1 MTDKKNDQ
9 PRDTERTA
17 TEEMGDRYRNRA
29 HIAPVTGNP
38 AKSEPSGLPP
48 GVHDSHKSPV
58 APK

>member
-1 MTDKKNDQ
+1 MTDKKSD
-9 PRDTERTA
+9 PPSATERTA
-17 TEEMGDRYRNRA
+17 TEEMGDRYRNGA
-29 HIAPVTGNP
+29 HISPATGDP